1 MGQTLE
7 QLNAVRRM
15 KGEEPLTELPATE
28 TPAPVPE
35 GQLED
40 INIPPVIAQKEE
52 PKTQPAPAVVIAE
65 LSDATVLEYLKK
77 NKGLSVVSLDDLN
90 KPAIETDPEKA
101 AEDRENA
108 KLSYGLN
115 KGLVNRKTHE
125 QFILDRS
132 NKQQLVFAQYYQEAK
147 KEDPDLTDEDIQT
160 EFAAKFGL
168 DTEPATR
175 KHKRGLQEIE
185 ILGDI
190 ILKNKYQNIYKLD
203 GEYEA
208 HEKSAT
214 SQRQF
219 EQKILSEAPNYKKVV
234 DDVFG
239 ELKKVSTKFSDEES
253 YEVDVLDEAITG
265 LKEKFLDQ
273 NYVAQ
278 MISQGYTKEGIKEIA
293 FSALLNQNWPVF
305 AKEIVNQAL
314 HKHQKG
320 VKGILPVGNL
330 EKAGDPFA
338 NYTDNQKAAINR
350 LFPGQQPVAATN

>member
-15 KGEEPLTELPATE
+15 KGEEPLTELPATDA
-28 TPAPVPE
+28 PAAVPE
-35 GQLED
+35 NQPE
-40 INIPPVIAQKEE
+40 NENKPPVIEQKEE
-52 PKTQPAPAVVIAE
+52 PKPQPTPAAIPE
-65 LSDATVLEYLKK
+65 LSDAAVLEYLKK
-77 NKGLSVVSLDDLN
+77 NKGLTVASLDDLN
-90 KPAIETDPEKA
+90 KPVENDPEKA

-147 KEDPDLTDEDIQT
+147 KEDPELTDEDIQT

-208 HEKSAT
+208 HEKSTT

-219 EQKILSEAPNYKKVV
+219 EQKILSEAPNYKKAV

-239 ELKKVSTKFSDEES
+239 ELKKVTTKISDDES
-253 YEVDVLDEAITG
+253 YEVEVLDEAIAG

-278 MISQGYTKEGIKEIA
+278 MISQGYTKEGIKEVA
-293 FSALLNQNWPVF
+293 FSALLNQNWPLF
-305 AKEIVNQAL
+305 AKEMINQAL
-314 HKHQKG
+314 LKHQKG
-320 VKGILPVGNL
+320 VKGIIPVGNL

-338 NYTDNQKAAINR
+338 NLNDNQKSAINR
-350 LFPGQQPVAATN
+350 LFPNQVPVAAN